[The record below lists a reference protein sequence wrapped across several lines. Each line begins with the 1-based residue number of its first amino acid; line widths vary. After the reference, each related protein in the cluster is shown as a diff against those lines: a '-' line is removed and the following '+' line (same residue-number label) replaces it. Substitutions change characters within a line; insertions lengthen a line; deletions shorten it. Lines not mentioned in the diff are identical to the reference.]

1 MKKLIDNGFIYL
13 VILFAIPCGIIVGVS
28 KNADQLGLGLF
39 FLTLGLIGALTLQSK
54 SFSEWLKRFF
64 LSKAEG

>member
-1 MKKLIDNGFIYL
+1 MKKFIDNGFIYL
-13 VILFAIPCGIIVGVS
+13 IVLFAIPSAIVIGVS

-54 SFSEWLKRFF
+54 GFSEWLKRFF
-64 LSKAEG
+64 